1 MGGLL
6 GEMPFLDHL
15 EELRRRIFLA
25 LGALVIGTG
34 VGLWLVQAL
43 NLISFLKRP
52 IEPFLP
58 DGKLT
63 VLSPTEPIMILLKL
77 ALAVGLVLASPIIIY
92 QVWAFLSP
100 ALYQREK
107 KAIVPALFAGML
119 LFIGGAI
126 GGYLVVVPP
135 ALKFLLNIEPEALQT
150 LITFNFYF
158 SFIIQISL
166 AMGLAFELPL
176 ILMMLTWL
184 GVVTPMLLSRYRQYA
199 VVLSL
204 VAAAFLTPADI
215 TSMVILG
222 VSLVLLYEVGLVGSK
237 VIYRRRLKRAA
248 RSGTAVV
255 IFLLAGW
262 GTLDAQDLKRPE
274 KLQQLQDT
282 VVRTLPAATPDD
294 SLRRRPQVMDSAM
307 ARRMGLPTSPS
318 RQFRPPDAFMASLLN
333 RTGYQVTRYQA
344 DTAALFMDTRY
355 LELTHRALTERQGAI
370 LEADFISFREME
382 CLLEAT
388 GDPRLFDGSQ
398 VLVGETVSY
407 NTCTR
412 RGVVTDAL
420 TNFEQMG
427 AVWFLRGNV
436 AQDSSSSRIYSSSS
450 EVTSCDVPE
459 AHYHFSSKRM
469 KWVNQKIFIAR
480 PAILYIR
487 DVPIMWLPF
496 MFQDISPGRRSGIL
510 IPRFGI
516 SDIVRPNESYGRQ
529 ITNVG
534 YYWVPNDY
542 VDVTARLDWYSGRY
556 TNLSLNGRYRWR
568 DRQLNGTLG
577 VGQTWENT
585 GANSLGLRWS
595 HVQNF
600 NLTTRI
606 NLDFNYESN
615 TRVINTNAVDPR
627 VNTQQLSSSV
637 NFTKTYPW
645 GSLAVGGTRRQSITD
660 GSIST
665 RFPSLTISPK
675 PFDLSRSI
683 TWSPTLSIV
692 NSQNSRSDA
701 FDLPVAIGPGII
713 DTIGL
718 SSSDRTTTIAF
729 GTPFRF
735 GGFNWQNSIQVVDR
749 KDERRTVVST
759 IVPNPAN
766 PADSLQLQT
775 ITGGSFST
783 SLDWRTGISLPLLAR
798 RSWRFQP
805 TVSIVNTTSGPFL
818 LRNEQTNG
826 QFVRQGKRLEF
837 RLSATPTF
845 FAFFPGF
852 AGTSRMRHSF
862 SPLISYS
869 IAPGADVPQAYADA
883 ITPPGGTPVLRSDP
897 QQRLSIGLSQNLEG
911 KGRPAEGD
919 TLGTSARKFR
929 ILGWQTSPVTYDFEQ
944 AKKPGRTGWATQV
957 MSNTFQTDLIPNF
970 SLNLTH
976 DLWRGVVGTD
986 SAKFDPFLLSA
997 SANFG
1002 LTSRTVQAF
1011 LSLLGLA
1018 SDPGAPDLSQPQQVD
1033 YQYDSGF
1040 GRTGYR
1046 SPDALRGG
1054 GRTPFAASFNYTLT
1068 RLRPVSG
1075 VDRPA
1080 QQNLGFRTSFSP
1092 TPFWT
1097 VSWNTQYNITDSRFE
1112 SQVVRLDRDLHKWRA
1127 RFEFIRNPNGNFAFY
1142 FSIFLISLPDIKI
1155 DYDQST
1161 ITR

>member
-1 MGGLL
+1 MAGLL

-15 EELRRRIFLA
+15 EELRRRVFRV

-34 VGLWLVQAL
+34 IGLWLVQAL
-43 NLISFLKRP
+43 NLISFLKQP
-52 IEPFLP
+52 IEPYLP

-92 QVWAFLSP
+92 QIWAFLSP
-100 ALYQREK
+100 ALYEREK
-107 KAIVPALFAGML
+107 KAIVPSLFAGML

-135 ALKFLLNIEPEALQT
+135 ALRFLLNIEPEALQT

-176 ILMMLTWL
+176 ILMLLTWL

-204 VAAAFLTPADI
+204 VAAAFLTPADV
-215 TSMVILG
+215 TSMIILG
-222 VSLVLLYEVGLVGSK
+222 VSLVFLYEVGVVGSK
-237 VIYRRRLKRAA
+237 IIYRRRLKRAA
-248 RSGTAVV
+248 RSGTAVI
-255 IFLLAGW
+255 IFLLAGL
-262 GTLDAQDLKRPE
+262 GTLEAQELERPE
-274 KLQQLQDT
+274 KAQQTQDT
-282 VVRTLPAATPDD
+282 VVRTATPGD
-294 SLRRRPQVMDSAM
+294 SLRRSPQVMDTAM
-307 ARRMGLPTSPS
+307 ANRMGLPTSPS
-318 RQFRPPDAFMASLLN
+318 RQFRAPDAFMASLLN

-344 DTAALFMDTRY
+344 DTATLFMDTRHIQ
-355 LELTHRALTERQGAI
+355 LTHEALTERQGAT
-370 LEADFISFREME
+370 LEADSISFREME
-382 CLLEAT
+382 CLLDAT

-398 VLVGETVSY
+398 VLVGESVSY

-412 RGVVTDAL
+412 RGVVNDAL
-420 TNFEQMG
+420 TNFQQMG

-450 EVTSCDVPE
+450 EVTSCDVPD
-459 AHYHFSSKRM
+459 AHYHFSSKKM
-469 KWVNQKIFIAR
+469 KWVNQSMFIAR
-480 PAILYIR
+480 PAVLYVR

-496 MFQDISPGRRSGIL
+496 VFQDISPGRRSGIL
-510 IPRFGI
+510 IPQFGFN
-516 SDIVRPNESYGRQ
+516 DIVRPNESYGRQ

-534 YYWVPNDY
+534 YYWAPNDY

-568 DRQLNGTLG
+568 DRQFTGSLG

-585 GANSLGLRWS
+585 GANSMGVRWS
-595 HVQNF
+595 HVQDF
-600 NLTTRI
+600 NLTTRV
-606 NLDFNYESN
+606 NLDLNYESN

-627 VNTQQLSSSV
+627 VNTQQISSSL

-645 GSLAVGGTRRQSITD
+645 GSLALGGTRRQSVTD
-660 GSIST
+660 RSVST
-665 RFPSLTISPK
+665 RFPSLTLSPK
-675 PFDLSRSI
+675 PFDFGRSM

-692 NSQNSRSDA
+692 NTQNSTGEA
-701 FDLPVAIGPGII
+701 TDLPVAIGPGII

-718 SSSDRTTTIAF
+718 STSDRTTTIAF
-729 GTPFRF
+729 GTPLRI

-749 KDERRTVVST
+749 KDERRIVASTV
-759 IVPNPAN
+759 VPNPGN

-775 ITGGSFST
+775 VSSGLFST
-783 SLDWRTGISLPLLAR
+783 SLDWQTGISLPLVAR
-798 RSWRFQP
+798 RSWRLQP
-805 TVSIVNTTSGPFL
+805 TVSVVNTTGGPFL

-837 RLSATPTF
+837 RLSSTPTF

-852 AGTSRMRHSF
+852 AGTSRIRHSF

-869 IAPGADVPQAYADA
+869 LAPGADVPQDYADA

-897 QQRLSIGLSQNLEG
+897 QHRLSVGLTQNFEG
-911 KGRPAEGD
+911 KSHPAEGD
-919 TLGTSARKFR
+919 TLGTSTTKFR
-929 ILGWQTSPVTYDFEQ
+929 ILGWQISPVTYDFEQ
-944 AKKPGRTGWATQV
+944 ANKPGRTGWATQTLT
-957 MSNTFQTDLIPNF
+957 NTFQTDLIPNF
-970 SLNLTH
+970 STNITH
-976 DLWRGVVGTD
+976 DLWQGVVGTD
-986 SAKFDPFLLSA
+986 SAEFDPFLLSA

-1002 LTSRTVQAF
+1002 LTGRTVQSF
-1011 LSLLGLA
+1011 LSLFGLA
-1018 SDPGAPDLSQPQQVD
+1018 SDPGAPDLSKSQMVD
-1033 YQYDSGF
+1033 YRDERGF
-1040 GRTGYR
+1040 GRTSYN

-1054 GRTPFAASFNYTLT
+1054 GKPFTAAFNYTLT
-1068 RLRPVSG
+1068 RSRPILG
-1075 VDRPA
+1075 VERPTR
-1080 QQNLGFRTSFSP
+1080 QNLGFRTSFSP
-1092 TPFWT
+1092 TAFWT
-1097 VSWNTQYNITDSRFE
+1097 VSWNTQYNIADSRFE
-1112 SQVVRLDRDLHKWRA
+1112 SQVLRLERDLHKWRA

-1142 FSIFLISLPDIKI
+1142 FSVFLTSLPDIKI

>member
-1 MGGLL
+1 MAGLL

-15 EELRRRIFLA
+15 EELRRRIFRA
-25 LGALVIGTG
+25 LGALVIGIG

-43 NLISFLKRP
+43 NLISFLKQP
-52 IEPFLP
+52 IEPYLP

-77 ALAVGLVLASPIIIY
+77 ALAVGLVLASPIIIH
-92 QVWAFLSP
+92 QIWAFLSP

-176 ILMMLTWL
+176 ILMLLTWL
-184 GVVTPMLLSRYRQYA
+184 GVVTPMWLGRYRQYA

-204 VAAAFLTPADI
+204 VASAFLTPADI
-215 TSMVILG
+215 TSMIILG
-222 VSLVLLYEVGLVGSK
+222 VSLIFLYEVGLVGSK

-248 RSGTAVV
+248 RSGTAAI
-255 IFLLAGW
+255 IFLLVGL
-262 GTLDAQDLKRPE
+262 GTLDAQELERPE
-274 KLQQLQDT
+274 KLQQPRDT
-282 VVRTLPAATPDD
+282 VVQAATPLPGD

-318 RQFRPPDAFMASLLN
+318 RQFRAPDAFMTSLLN
-333 RTGYQVTRYQA
+333 RTGYKVTRYQA
-344 DTAALFMDTRY
+344 DTAALFMDTRHIQ
-355 LELTHRALTERQGAI
+355 LTHQALTERDGAT

-398 VLVGETVSY
+398 VLVGQSVSY

-412 RGVVTDAL
+412 RGVVTEAL
-420 TNFEQMG
+420 TNFQQMSS
-427 AVWFLRGNV
+427 VWFLRGNV

-459 AHYHFSSKRM
+459 AHYHFSSNRM
-469 KWVNQKIFIAR
+469 KWVNQSMFIAR
-480 PAILYIR
+480 PAVLYVR

-496 MFQDISPGRRSGIL
+496 IFQDISPGRRSGIL

-516 SDIVRPNESYGRQ
+516 NDIVRPNESYGRQ

-534 YYWVPNDY
+534 YYWAPNDY
-542 VDVTARLDWYSGRY
+542 VDVTARLDWFSGRY

-568 DRQLNGTLG
+568 DRQLNGSLS

-595 HVQNF
+595 HLQSF
-600 NLTTRI
+600 NLTTKI

-627 VNTQQLSSSV
+627 VNTQQLSSSL

-645 GSLAVGGTRRQSITD
+645 GNMSLGGTRRQSITD

-692 NSQNSRSDA
+692 NTQNSRSDA
-701 FDLPVAIGPGII
+701 ARLPVAIGPGII
-713 DTIGL
+713 DTLGL

-735 GGFNWQNSIQVVDR
+735 GGFNWQNSIRVVDS
-749 KDERRTVVST
+749 KDESRTVVST
-759 IVPNPAN
+759 LVPNPTN
-766 PADSLQLQT
+766 PADSLVLQT

-783 SLDWRTGISLPLLAR
+783 SLDWQTGISLPLLAR
-798 RSWRFQP
+798 RSWRLQP
-805 TVSIVNTTSGPFL
+805 TVSIVNTTGGPFL
-818 LRNEQTNG
+818 LRNAQTNG

-837 RLSATPTF
+837 RLSATPTM

-852 AGTSRMRHSF
+852 AGTSRIRHSL
-862 SPLISYS
+862 SPVISYS
-869 IAPGADVPQAYADA
+869 LAPGADVPQDYADA

-897 QQRLSIGLSQNLEG
+897 QQRLSVGLSQNFEG
-911 KGRPAEGD
+911 KSHPEEGD

-929 ILGWQTSPVTYDFEQ
+929 ILGWQTSPVTFDFEQ
-944 AKKPGRTGWATQV
+944 AKKPGRTGWVTQN

-976 DLWRGVVGTD
+976 DLWQGVAGTD

-1002 LTSRTVQAF
+1002 LTSRTVQSV
-1011 LSLLGLA
+1011 LSLFGLA
-1018 SDPGAPDLSQPQQVD
+1018 SDPGAPDLSQPQHVEYRD
-1033 YQYDSGF
+1033 DRGF
-1040 GRTGYR
+1040 GRNAYD

-1054 GRTPFAASFNYTLT
+1054 RTPFTAAFNYTLSRT
-1068 RLRPVSG
+1068 RPIPG
-1075 VDRPA
+1075 VDRPT

-1092 TPFWT
+1092 TAFWT
-1097 VSWNTQYNITDSRFE
+1097 VSWNTQFNITDTRFE
-1112 SQVVRLDRDLHKWRA
+1112 SQVIRLDRDLHKWRA
-1127 RFEFIRNPNGNFAFY
+1127 RFEFIRNPNGNFAFF
-1142 FSIFLISLPDIKI
+1142 FSIFLTSLPDIKI